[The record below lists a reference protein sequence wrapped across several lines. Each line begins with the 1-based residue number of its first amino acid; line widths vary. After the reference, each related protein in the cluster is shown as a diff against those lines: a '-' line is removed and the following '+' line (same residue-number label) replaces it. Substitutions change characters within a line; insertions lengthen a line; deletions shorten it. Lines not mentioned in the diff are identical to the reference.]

1 MINTICEKDEEQS
14 EEVSDDEEEKKGFK
28 TQEREKNRKT
38 STYSDHPL
46 LHEHTATLK
55 RRLLPEDQEGLSSSL
70 SALGD
75 ESNKSLDSVDK
86 LWKLALN
93 QNDSFD
99 QEGTSSK
106 RPSEHDEETAV
117 QERSQFSE

>member
-1 MINTICEKDEEQS
+1 MINTICEKDEEQY
-14 EEVSDDEEEKKGFK
+14 EEASDDEEEEKEFK
-28 TQEREKNRKT
+28 TQERAKQRQP

-55 RRLLPEDQEGLSSSL
+55 RRLLPEDKDGLSSSL

-86 LWKLALN
+86 LWKLAL
-93 QNDSFD
+93 
-99 QEGTSSK
+99 
-106 RPSEHDEETAV
+106 H
-117 QERSQFSE
+117 